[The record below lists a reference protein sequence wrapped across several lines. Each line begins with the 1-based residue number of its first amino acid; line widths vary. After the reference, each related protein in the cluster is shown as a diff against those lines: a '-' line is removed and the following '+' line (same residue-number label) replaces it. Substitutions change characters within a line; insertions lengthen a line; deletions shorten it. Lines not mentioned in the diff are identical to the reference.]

1 MTGETFGL
9 KAYFG
14 PRGDNLYVLPAALP
28 RWHSHPTL
36 TKPNCSEIG
45 IECFADLLAEGMW
58 AGLALEQSMRAGIK
72 VTGAQTEE
80 KPRPCHR
87 GSERES
93 GRSFRPQSRLQA
105 LDEGSSQRR
114 SPLITSVKRSTSPGH
129 R

>member
-58 AGLALEQSMRAGIK
+58 PGWHLSNRCGLELRSRA
-72 VTGAQTEE
+72 
-80 KPRPCHR
+80 PRLRRNLVRAIAVVNANPVEASGPNLGCKHLMKGRASADHR
-87 GSERES
+87 
-93 GRSFRPQSRLQA
+93 
-105 LDEGSSQRR
+105 
-114 SPLITSVKRSTSPGH
+114 
-129 R
+129 